1 MESLW
6 IETTKN
12 EINLKSLERDEEA
25 DICIVGAGLFG
36 LTTAYYLTKCGKK
49 VVVLEKDKIGEK
61 VSGNTTGKIT
71 SQHELFYKH
80 LIDDYGE
87 EYAKKY
93 LEANEEAIKN
103 IKQIIQAEN
112 IECEFSEQKAYVYTT
127 KQDEVNEIEQEVE
140 AVNKLGKNAKFVNQ
154 IDLPIKIKGA
164 IQFEGQAQFHPRKYM
179 IGLAQKILQ
188 HNKIFENTTVTD
200 IEKDGDKY
208 KIVTNNGNVY
218 SKYVVIASHYPI
230 INMPG
235 FYFTKMYQST
245 SYLIAIETK
254 KNLPQGMYIN
264 VKEPIYSFRTAK
276 YNGKDILLIGG
287 RGHKTG
293 DAIPDNN
300 CYEELEKKA
309 KEMYPDCKILFR
321 WNTRDC
327 ISLDKIPYIG
337 EFSNLMKNVYVG
349 TGFKKWGMTFSNVSA
364 NIITDKIM
372 GVENKYEDIFT
383 ATRVKPIKNRW
394 EVENMIKQT
403 VSSIALNKFKIEPY
417 SLDLI
422 ENNNAVILEIDGD
435 NVGVYK
441 DVSGKIYA
449 VKPNCSHLGCLLA
462 WNNVDKTW
470 DCPCHGSRFDYT
482 GKNIYEPAIKDLD
495 IVQEQNI
502 VTG

>member
-245 SYLIAIETK
+245 SYLIAI
-254 KNLPQGMYIN
+254 
-264 VKEPIYSFRTAK
+264 
-276 YNGKDILLIGG
+276 
-287 RGHKTG
+287 
-293 DAIPDNN
+293 
-300 CYEELEKKA
+300 
-309 KEMYPDCKILFR
+309 
-321 WNTRDC
+321 
-327 ISLDKIPYIG
+327 
-337 EFSNLMKNVYVG
+337 
-349 TGFKKWGMTFSNVSA
+349 
-364 NIITDKIM
+364 
-372 GVENKYEDIFT
+372 
-383 ATRVKPIKNRW
+383 
-394 EVENMIKQT
+394 
-403 VSSIALNKFKIEPY
+403 
-417 SLDLI
+417 
-422 ENNNAVILEIDGD
+422 
-435 NVGVYK
+435 
-441 DVSGKIYA
+441 
-449 VKPNCSHLGCLLA
+449 
-462 WNNVDKTW
+462 
-470 DCPCHGSRFDYT
+470 
-482 GKNIYEPAIKDLD
+482 
-495 IVQEQNI
+495 
-502 VTG
+502 